1 MIKRSLDQIANMIGG
16 KLSDDIYKDLIIE
29 GVSTD
34 SRTISKNNLYIP
46 LVGEVFDGRIFIKEC
61 EDKGAAAFIINEDY
75 EIKKNINIPY
85 IKVTN
90 TEDALRDLAK
100 AYRKE
105 LDIKIIGITGSNG
118 KTTTKDLLTSVLSEK
133 YKVQKTLGNLNNQIG
148 VPKTILNLN
157 EDTEIGV
164 IELGTDNFGD
174 ISLTTSIAQPNI
186 AVILNIGDSHLHNLK
201 TREGIAKAKME
212 IAEGLSKDGIFIYNI
227 DDPVLKKIVP
237 TYDLEQ
243 NVMTFGQDQNAD
255 YIIKRLE
262 TNTNGVQFKHED
274 EVYTIPLLGDHQI
287 YNGGF
292 SAMVGELLNLN
303 ENQIKNGLKKVS
315 ASSNRSTI
323 LELDGFDILDDSYK
337 SNPQAL
343 LTGLNTCYM
352 LGGYTNKIVVLGDM
366 LELGDDED
374 KLHYNMGKNIDPSQI
389 HYCLF
394 YGPLSKHM
402 YQGALKNFPKSR
414 IFHFDSKADACDKL
428 KQLICKSTLVFVKGS
443 HGMHMEEIIECVR
456 KLKL

>member
-1 MIKRSLDQIANMIGG
+1 MIKRSLGQIANMIGG

-90 TEDALRDLAK
+90 TEDALRDLSK

-105 LDIKIIGITGSNG
+105 IVIKIIGITGSNG

>member
-374 KLHYNMGKNIDPSQI
+374 KLHYNIGKNIDPSQI

-394 YGPLSKHM
+394 YGPLSKYM

>member
-1 MIKRSLDQIANMIGG
+1 MIKRSLGQIANMIGG

-374 KLHYNMGKNIDPSQI
+374 KLHYNIGKNIDPSQI

>member
-1 MIKRSLDQIANMIGG
+1 MIKRSLGQIANMIGG

-274 EVYTIPLLGDHQI
+274 EVYTIPLLGNHQI

>member
-1 MIKRSLDQIANMIGG
+1 MIKRSLGQIANMIGG

-227 DDPVLKKIVP
+227 DDPILKKIVP

-374 KLHYNMGKNIDPSQI
+374 KLHYNIGKNIDPSQI

>member
-1 MIKRSLDQIANMIGG
+1 MIKRSLGQIANMIGG
-16 KLSDDIYKDLIIE
+16 KLSDESYKDLIIE

-34 SRTISKNNLYIP
+34 SRTVSKDNLYIP
-46 LVGEVFDGRIFIKEC
+46 LIGEVFDGRIFIKEC
-61 EDKGAAAFIINEDY
+61 ENKGAAAFLINEDY
-75 EIKKNINIPY
+75 KIKKNINIPY
-85 IKVTN
+85 IKVEN
-90 TEDALRDLAK
+90 TEDALRDLAR

-148 VPKTILNLN
+148 VPKTILSLN

-174 ISLTTSIAQPNI
+174 ISLTTSIAKPDI

-212 IAEGLSKDGIFIYNI
+212 ITEGLNKDGIFIYNI

-374 KLHYNMGKNIDPSQI
+374 KLHYNIGKNIDPSQI

>member
-1 MIKRSLDQIANMIGG
+1 MIKRSLGQIANMIGG
-16 KLSDDIYKDLIIE
+16 KLSDESYKDLIIE

-34 SRTISKNNLYIP
+34 SRTVSKDNLYIP
-46 LVGEVFDGRIFIKEC
+46 LIGEVFDGRIFIKEC
-61 EDKGAAAFIINEDY
+61 ENKGAAAFLINEDY
-75 EIKKNINIPY
+75 KIKKNINIPY
-85 IKVTN
+85 IKVEN
-90 TEDALRDLAK
+90 TEDALRDLAR

-148 VPKTILNLN
+148 VPKTILSLN

-174 ISLTTSIAQPNI
+174 ISLTTSIAKPDI

-212 IAEGLSKDGIFIYNI
+212 ITEGLNKDGIFIYNL
-227 DDPVLKKIVP
+227 DDPILKKVVP
-237 TYDLEQ
+237 TYDLDQ
-243 NVMTFGQDQNAD
+243 KVLTFGQDQNAD
-255 YIIKRLE
+255 YVIKRLE
-262 TNTNGVQFKHED
+262 TNSSGVQFKHED
-274 EVYTIPLLGDHQI
+274 RVYTVPLLGDHQI

-292 SAMVGELLNLN
+292 SAMLGELLNLN
-303 ENQIKNGLKKVS
+303 ESQIENGLKKVN

-323 LELDGFDILDDSYK
+323 LQLDGFDILDDSYK

-343 LTGLNTCYM
+343 STGLNTCYM
-352 LGGYTNKIVVLGDM
+352 LGRYTNKIVVLGDM

-374 KLHYNMGKNIDPSQI
+374 KLHYEMGKKIDPNQI

-394 YGPLSKHM
+394 YGPLAKHM
-402 YQGALKNFPKSR
+402 YQGALENFPKSR

-428 KQLICKSTLVFVKGS
+428 KQLICKSTLVFIKGS
-443 HGMHMEEIIECVR
+443 HGMHMEEIIECV
-456 KLKL
+456 KTLKL

>member
-227 DDPVLKKIVP
+227 DDPILKKIVP

-374 KLHYNMGKNIDPSQI
+374 KLHYNIGKNIDPSQI

>member
-1 MIKRSLDQIANMIGG
+1 MIKRSLGQIANMIGG

-303 ENQIKNGLKKVS
+303 ENQIKDGLKKVS

>member
-1 MIKRSLDQIANMIGG
+1 MIKRSLGQIANMIGG

-303 ENQIKNGLKKVS
+303 ENQIKNGLRKVS

>member
-1 MIKRSLDQIANMIGG
+1 MIKRSLGQIANMIGG

-255 YIIKRLE
+255 YVIKRLE

>member
-1 MIKRSLDQIANMIGG
+1 MIKRSLGQIANMIGG

>member
-1 MIKRSLDQIANMIGG
+1 MIKRSLGQIANMIGG

-274 EVYTIPLLGDHQI
+274 EVYTIPLLGNHQI

-374 KLHYNMGKNIDPSQI
+374 KLHYNIGKNIDPSQI

>member
-1 MIKRSLDQIANMIGG
+1 MIKRSLGQIANMIGG

-61 EDKGAAAFIINEDY
+61 EDKGTAAFIINEDY

-374 KLHYNMGKNIDPSQI
+374 KLHYNIGKNIDPSQI

-394 YGPLSKHM
+394 YGPLSKYM